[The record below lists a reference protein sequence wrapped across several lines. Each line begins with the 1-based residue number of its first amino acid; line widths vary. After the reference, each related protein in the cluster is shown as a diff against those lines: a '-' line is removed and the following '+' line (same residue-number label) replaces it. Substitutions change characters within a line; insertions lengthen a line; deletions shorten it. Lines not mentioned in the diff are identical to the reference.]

1 MTSATAQIAKTAPGH
16 VRRCLLPSHD
26 APCPG
31 LTFTLQFGNH
41 EQLKHPWEDI
51 VNAKAIRFVLCPG
64 KVWRSRDKRQEDV
77 DARCGCSCA
86 HNDQNE
92 STFYY
97 VLNDAELYIS
107 SSVCRRVTPTTGPW
121 WPVQRRLA
129 RDRRARNSGSAGC
142 RARQQHDARTR
153 LDINLRRCRL
163 LRPSQRSLPD
173 VANSKSL
180 FLVSCSY
187 PSCLRPP
194 AASPQFAIPQRTFDV
209 RTASSAYS
217 PRAGGPRVRG
227 VFLKQSRVV

>member
-1 MTSATAQIAKTAPGH
+1 MMHHAQDQYQFCSSAN
-16 VRRCLLPSHD
+16 RER
-26 APCPG
+26 
-31 LTFTLQFGNH
+31 
-41 EQLKHPWEDI
+41 LKHPWEDTA
-51 VNAKAIRFVLCPG
+51 NAKAIRFVICPG
-64 KVWRSRDKRQEDV
+64 KACSSSERRQEDV

-92 STFYY
+92 STCFC
-97 VLNDAELYIS
+97 VVNDAELYIS
-107 SSVCRRVTPTTGPW
+107 SSVCRRATPTTEPW
-121 WPVQRRLA
+121 WLVQTRLV
-129 RDRRARNSGSAGC
+129 RDRRARNPGSAGC

-173 VANSKSL
+173 AANSKSL

-217 PRAGGPRVRG
+217 PRAGDSRVRG
-227 VFLKQSRVV
+227 VFLKQPRVV